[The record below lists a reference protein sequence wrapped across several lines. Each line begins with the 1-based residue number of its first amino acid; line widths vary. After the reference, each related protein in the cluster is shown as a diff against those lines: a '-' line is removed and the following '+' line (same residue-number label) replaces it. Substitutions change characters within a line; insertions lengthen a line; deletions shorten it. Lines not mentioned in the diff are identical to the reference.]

1 MTDPPAMSATSSDA
15 DLISAVRAGDTDAY
29 GILYERHRGRAH
41 RLARQLIPAQAD
53 ADDVVAE
60 TFAKMLAAIAGGS
73 GPTEAFVPYLLT
85 ATRRVAFDKISGQRM
100 EIATDDADLID
111 AAGEFTDPAEK
122 SLEKLLIARALAE
135 LPERWAAVL
144 WLTEVEQC
152 RPAEIALM
160 LGISPNSVAALRY
173 RAREGLRQAY
183 LQMHLKAARPGC
195 QPVAGLLGAYVRG
208 ALSVR
213 DSKFVDQHLGRCADC
228 NAAVAELDA
237 INSGLRGVLA
247 PVVLGGAAAG
257 YLAHAGHFAAASR
270 WISPVTSALHRV
282 PWNRTASQL
291 AAAAAVA
298 AAIAVAVT
306 LSSPQTTAPRGTGP
320 FGVSSHEPVN
330 TRDQAAGGPANP
342 SQPVTHRPVLR
353 SSPTGPRSDSPQ
365 PSPSGRSSPTPAPPP
380 TTTGPSSPGRS
391 VGVVA
396 ARLRVGVTVS
406 GPLNLGVIDVVA
418 V

>member
-1 MTDPPAMSATSSDA
+1 MTDPPAVSATSSDA

-85 ATRRVAFDKISGQRM
+85 ATRRVAFDKISGQRT
-100 EIATDDADLID
+100 EIATDEADLIN
-111 AAGEFTDPAEK
+111 AAGEFTDPAET
-122 SLEKLLIARALAE
+122 SLERILIARALAE

-195 QPVAGLLGAYVRG
+195 QPVAGLLSAYVRG

-213 DSKFVDQHLGRCADC
+213 DAKLVDQHLSWCADC
-228 NAAVAELDA
+228 QAARAELDA
-237 INSGLRGVLA
+237 INGGLRGVLA
-247 PVVLGGAAAG
+247 PVVLGGAAKA
-257 YLAHAGHFAAASR
+257 YLAHCGHFAAASR
-270 WISPVTSALHRV
+270 WLSPATRALQRV
-282 PWNRTASQL
+282 PWHRAAAQL

-298 AAIAVAVT
+298 AAIAVTVE
-306 LSSPQTTAPRGTGP
+306 LSSPHPTSPRATGP
-320 FGVSSHEPVN
+320 FAVSSPGPTE
-330 TRDQAAGGPANP
+330 PANP
-342 SQPVTHRPVLR
+342 GQPVTHRPVFR
-353 SSPTGPRSDSPQ
+353 SAPTGPRSNSPQ
-365 PSPSGRSSPTPAPPP
+365 PSPSGTTSPTIAPSP
-380 TTTGPSSPGRS
+380 TTTAPSSPGRS
-391 VGVVA
+391 GPVVA
-396 ARLRVGVTVS
+396 ARLSVGVAVR
-406 GPLNLGVIDVVA
+406 GPLNLG
-418 V
+418 